1 MSDLISRSE
10 VNDVIDELEVDTCG
24 RLNTVKVEVS
34 VLQLQRFIN
43 KLKNIPTAYSVDGV
57 VEELEERADFL
68 KDCTKYGNKNAKQ
81 QAESYNTMMMYEV
94 ADLVDDLIEIVKHG
108 GVGTETETIRDKAVK
123 WNNNSSKRV
132 PYEFI
137 DYVEGKREIC
147 VSDDV
152 CEWKYNDSEYYF
164 ESSCKHLHIFMSD
177 GPKENEYGF
186 CPYCGKKIKIV
197 GD

>member
-10 VNDVIDELEVDTCG
+10 VNDVIDELEVYTCG
-24 RLNTVKVEVS
+24 RLNTMKVEVS

-57 VEELEERADFL
+57 VEELEERTDFL

-94 ADLVDDLIEIVKHG
+94 ADLVDDLIQIVKQG
-108 GVGTETETIRDKAVK
+108 SVD
-123 WNNNSSKRV
+123 
-132 PYEFI
+132 
-137 DYVEGKREIC
+137 
-147 VSDDV
+147 DDV
-152 CEWKYNDSEYYF
+152 CEWKVFDNSLADESPQWVYETTCGKYVSEEHTSNSFVY
-164 ESSCKHLHIFMSD
+164 
-177 GPKENEYGF
+177 
-186 CPYCGKKIKIV
+186 CPYCRKKIKIV

>member
-1 MSDLISRSE
+1 MSDLISRSMYKSKLLKALDVLNKE
-10 VNDVIDELEVDTCG
+10 YREAILNEDNDLILAIKNQQSAYMIAL
-24 RLNTVKVEVS
+24 RLLDNE
-34 VLQLQRFIN
+34 
-43 KLKNIPTAYSVDGV
+43 PTTYDIEKV
-57 VEELEERADFL
+57 VEELEEKARTVNVIGYGTIYEAIN
-68 KDCTKYGNKNAKQ
+68 KD
-81 QAESYNTMMMYEV
+81 V
-94 ADLVDDLIEIVKHG
+94 AIEIVKHG
-108 GVGTETETIRDKAVK
+108 GVETETETIRDKAVK

-147 VSDDV
+147 VSDNV

-177 GPKENEYGF
+177 GPKENEYRF
-186 CPYCGKKIKIV
+186 CPYCGKKIRIV